1 MAQSKYIDHIQ
12 EISEMQDDGKTIKE
26 IVKYLNMN
34 YRIKATENSLTVFLR
49 RYHVR
54 NNKAAEKESQE
65 KTEDL
70 SELFEKMEKKHSM
83 QKEESVL
90 HGMLMKNLEIIKDEY
105 QEMLEK
111 FDETN
116 DKFDEAAKKLNDQN
130 DRNKYRCLI
139 ASGWILT
146 ILVSMFGGYYIGRCY
161 TRTAFHYALT
171 LTGIPAGMFFGYA
184 VGFFKR
190 HIKNKKET
198 SKEPEKQTA

>member
-12 EISEMQDDGKTIKE
+12 EILEMQDDGKTIKE

-34 YRIKATENSLTVFLR
+34 FKFKATENSLTVFLR
-49 RYHVR
+49 RYHKR
-54 NNKAAEKESQE
+54 NDKAAEKESQE

-70 SELFEKMEKKHSM
+70 SELFEKMEKKHSI
-83 QKEESVL
+83 QKEESIL
-90 HGMLMKNLEIIKDEY
+90 HGMLMKNLEIIKGEY
-105 QEMLEK
+105 EEMLEK

-130 DRNKYRCLI
+130 DRNKHRCLI

-161 TRTAFHYALT
+161 TRTAFHYTLT

-184 VGFFKR
+184 IGFFR
-190 HIKNKKET
+190 RYIKNKKET
-198 SKEPEKQTA
+198 QKEPEKQTA